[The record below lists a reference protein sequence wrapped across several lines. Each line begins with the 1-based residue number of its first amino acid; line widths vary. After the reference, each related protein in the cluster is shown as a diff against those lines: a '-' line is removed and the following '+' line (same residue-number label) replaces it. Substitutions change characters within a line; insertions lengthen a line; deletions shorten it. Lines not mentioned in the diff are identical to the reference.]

1 MHGLLMTIFTWLS
14 PFIGRFHPL
23 LVHLPIGFLMIA
35 YIMELVGRYS
45 KGKVHLKKAVPFVL
59 GLGALCAVF
68 AAGSGYL
75 LSQSGEYSADSV
87 FWHQWMGIGTA
98 VLSILTYLVR
108 RGKYFFQVFTLTQ
121 IAVIVAGH
129 LGGQL
134 THGPDYL
141 TENLPSFLKKEA
153 ELVAVS
159 MDEAEMFPD
168 VILPIL
174 KKNCE
179 SCHNEAKMKGELVL
193 TSYAELLK
201 GGENGDITLENNAK
215 GSDMIKRIYLPEAH
229 EDAMPPE
236 GKKRLS
242 REEIELLEFWIDT
255 GLKNDFKV
263 VEMALDDRMQG
274 IIEDRLDTQEVA
286 VNPVFDKNIGNA
298 SKADIEAL
306 TAVGF
311 TVIPLAEDSPFLQ
324 VSYFNRL
331 DSLTKEKTDLLDKVA
346 SQTVWFD
353 VSGVKVNDWT
363 FLSSLTNLVRI
374 HLKSTSIDDESL
386 NLIAAENLEHLNLF
400 ETSITNAAI
409 QKIESLQLLQTLYIG
424 NTNIVSSDI
433 SDLMRDNQTLTID
446 IGRVTVAEDGL

>member
-1 MHGLLMTIFTWLS
+1 MTIFTWLS

>member
-1 MHGLLMTIFTWLS
+1 MTIFTWLS

-274 IIEDRLDTQEVA
+274 IIEDRLDTEEVA

>member
-1 MHGLLMTIFTWLS
+1 MTIFTWLS

-346 SQTVWFD
+346 SQTVWLD